1 MAILALTTDVQDM
14 KDRLEKVGWC
24 AVHALYHN
32 AVILLMLAIR
42 LGYLY
47 VIVFLSDHIHACVC
61 CFIVESRSLTHS
73 LADVVYRS

>member
-24 AVHALYHN
+24 AMHALHHN

-47 VIVFLSDHIHACVC
+47 VILFMSDHIHACVC
-61 CFIVESRSLTHS
+61 
-73 LADVVYRS
+73 VVVS